1 MSKQYAFSSENKG
14 AVDTALEFPR
24 MKLKKGEVAR
34 IAIFGIDTDD
44 AGKRSLVVPSPEGG
58 YFFDLN
64 NPGAEKS
71 YIGSFECLAS
81 EEVKAEDELDT
92 EACPH
97 CEVAARANVSEDIMG
112 KRKRKS
118 VLPVIRYKTKP
129 RSAELVVPHS
139 VEAIAWKIRMGYFNQ
154 LVDENERWADPDGSL
169 NGLLKH
175 DLSLTCE
182 VEAWQNYNIA
192 VMPDAAYLA
201 DKALQRLVLE
211 TYISQTADLKNGLI
225 RQLGQSLNHPDLEK
239 KIRETIDAATLTGGD
254 FQAPAAGTVD
264 DETVRALAADLLG
277 SDDGEAEEE
286 EGVETESVPVPVV
299 EAADIVPSEGGDD
312 TEPIDFDSFF
322 DN

>member
-34 IAIFGIDTDD
+34 VAIFGIATDD

-64 NPGAEKS
+64 NPSAEKD

-81 EEVKAEDELDT
+81 EEVKAEDDLDP

-97 CEVAARANVSEDIMG
+97 CEIAARANVSEDIMG

-129 RSAELVVPHS
+129 RSAELITPYS
-139 VEAIAWKIRMGYFNQ
+139 VEALAWRIRLGYFNQ
-154 LVDENERWADPDGSL
+154 LVDENERWADPEGSN

-192 VMPDAAYLA
+192 VMPEAAYTT
-201 DKALQRLVLE
+201 DKDLQRLVLE

-225 RQLGQSLNHPDLEK
+225 RQLGQTLNYPDLER

-254 FQAPAAGTVD
+254 FPVPAAPAVD
-264 DETVRALAADLLG
+264 DATVRALAEDLLG
-277 SDDGEAEEE
+277 SDDDAPEADGTPIED
-286 EGVETESVPVPVV
+286 
-299 EAADIVPSEGGDD
+299 AADAVVDVAIVDGDSAPSSGD
-312 TEPIDFDSFF
+312 PIDFDSFF
-322 DN
+322 DK